1 MTQLYA
7 QPYNIDATGFYFT
20 SEEEFQERSNAN
32 RDRFGQ
38 IVEEYEVQFMD
49 GETIDAELARAFEL
63 SQCNFGEFLESTEN
77 WSDDQKTRFVIAV
90 AECGYDA
97 SIDPDEVEIDIY
109 ELDSLTE
116 LAEHFI
122 EEGLF
127 GDIPDRLRFYLDLD
141 AIARDLGMDYTAA
154 TIAGRRIIYRCG

>member
-7 QPYNIDATGFYFT
+7 QPYNIDATGFFFS
-20 SEEEFQERSNAN
+20 SEDEFQERSNAN

-38 IVEEYEVQFMD
+38 IVEEYEIQFID
-49 GETIDAELARAFEL
+49 GEPIDAELAKAFGL
-63 SQCNFGEFLESTEN
+63 SQCNFGEFLERSEN
-77 WSDDQKTRFVIAV
+77 WNDDQKTRFVIAV

-97 SIDPDEVEIDIY
+97 SIDSDEVEIDIY

-116 LAEHFI
+116 LAEQFI
-122 EEGLF
+122 EDGLF
-127 GDIPDRLRFYLDLD
+127 GDIPEQLRFYLDLD
-141 AIARDLGMDYTAA
+141 AIARDLSMDYAEA

>member
-1 MTQLYA
+1 M
-7 QPYNIDATGFYFT
+7 
-20 SEEEFQERSNAN
+20 
-32 RDRFGQ
+32 
-38 IVEEYEVQFMD
+38 
-49 GETIDAELARAFEL
+49 
-63 SQCNFGEFLESTEN
+63 
-77 WSDDQKTRFVIAV
+77 IAV

-97 SIDPDEVEIDIY
+97 SVDPDEVEIDIY

-116 LAEHFI
+116 LADLFI

-141 AIARDLGMDYTAA
+141 AIARDLSINYAEA